1 MDTGFRTYNLVFHLP
16 RWCLAQSGNDDAE
29 ARYANAG
36 QQALAAGQ
44 YSEAQ
49 TNFEQLAKLEPGIA
63 EVHATLAVIYYKQRQ
78 YDSAVR
84 EIRTA
89 QKLKPALPKLDSLMC
104 MSLAEMG
111 RFKEALPGLE
121 KGFKQTADTEVRRMC
136 GLQLL
141 RAYTGLQRDP
151 EAVTTALTL
160 NKLYPD
166 DPEILYHTGA
176 RLRKL
181 HLPCDGETT

>member
-1 MDTGFRTYNLVFHLP
+1 MIGARWVLASGLTIWCFLP
-16 RWCLAQSGNDDAE
+16 QVVSAQSGNDDAE

-36 QQALAAGQ
+36 QQALAAGR

-63 EVHATLAVIYYKQRQ
+63 EVHATLAVIYYQQRQ

-89 QKLKPALPKLDSLMC
+89 QKLKPALPKLDSLMG

-111 RFKEALPGLE
+111 RF
-121 KGFKQTADTEVRRMC
+121 
-136 GLQLL
+136 
-141 RAYTGLQRDP
+141 
-151 EAVTTALTL
+151 
-160 NKLYPD
+160 
-166 DPEILYHTGA
+166 
-176 RLRKL
+176 
-181 HLPCDGETT
+181 